1 MSTLAI
7 IGVGLIG
14 GSLARAAKAGG
25 SVSRVVGFG
34 RGASN
39 LQDALRL
46 QIIDEIAV
54 SAAAAVKD
62 ADIVVLAI
70 PVAAT
75 ETVLRSIAPA
85 LKPDAVVTD
94 VGSVKQ
100 AVMAAASRAL
110 GAHCVRFVP
119 AHPIAGTEDSGAAA
133 SRADLF
139 RDKRVI
145 FTPDDDTDTAA
156 LERVATLW
164 RKAGAEVL
172 TMDAAQHD
180 RVFARTSH
188 LPHLLAY
195 QLVDL
200 LAHTYEPV
208 LPAAT
213 PSVFDFAASGFR
225 DFTRIASSDPAMWRD
240 ICLHNRDAILNA
252 LDQYRAGLEELR
264 AAIAR
269 GDGEHLFKLFGDA
282 KHVRDRYIK

>member
-46 QIIDEIAV
+46 QVIDEIAV

-62 ADIVVLAI
+62 ADIVVVAI

-75 ETVLRSIAPA
+75 EAVLRSIAPA
-85 LKPDAVVTD
+85 LKPDAVVSD

-100 AVMAAASRAL
+100 AVMAAAGRAL
-110 GAHCVRFVP
+110 GAHCARFVP
-119 AHPIAGTEDSGAAA
+119 AHPIAGTEASGAAA

-145 FTPDDDTDTAA
+145 FTPDADTDTAA
-156 LERVATLW
+156 LERVAALW

-200 LAHTYEPV
+200 LSHTYEPV

-252 LDQYRAGLEELR
+252 LDHYRTGLEELR